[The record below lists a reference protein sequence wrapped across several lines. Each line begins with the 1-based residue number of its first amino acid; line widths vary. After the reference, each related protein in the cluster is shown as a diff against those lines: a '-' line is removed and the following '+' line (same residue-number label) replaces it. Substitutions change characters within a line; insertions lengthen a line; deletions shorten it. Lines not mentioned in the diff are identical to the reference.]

1 MALHAG
7 IGRCAA
13 LLLTVAVAVATGV
26 LTGCGPIADAASA
39 SGCDGTESRVEK
51 LESYGVLGSRPEGAV
66 VPKGFEERESGCW
79 QDSGEAQLYA
89 SRTYVLRGDKTE
101 VAAHYRTVA
110 AQEGWK
116 LSRPSRRTPEG
127 GQLAGLCFTLT
138 EGDRATALDV
148 YSLTKE
154 ILEAEERKPGPEF
167 DSGSG
172 YRVEITAAAD
182 GSPADC
188 SA

>member
-1 MALHAG
+1 M
-7 IGRCAA
+7 
-13 LLLTVAVAVATGV
+13 AVAAGA
-26 LTGCGPIADAASA
+26 LTGCQSIADAASA
-39 SGCDGTESRVEK
+39 SGCDDTGSRVEK

-66 VPKGFEERESGCW
+66 VPRGFEKLESGCW

-89 SRTYVLRGDKTE
+89 SRTYVLRGDGARAE

-110 AQEGWK
+110 EQEGWK
-116 LSRPSRRTPEG
+116 LSHPSQGASEDGRS
-127 GQLAGLCFTLT
+127 ASLCFLRA

-148 YSLTKE
+148 YFLTQE

-188 SA
+188 SD

>member
-1 MALHAG
+1 MALHTG
-7 IGRCAA
+7 TGRCAA
-13 LLLTVAVAVATGV
+13 LLSTVAVAAGA
-26 LTGCGPIADAASA
+26 LTGCQSIADASA

-51 LESYGVLGSRPEGAV
+51 LESYGVLGSRPEGAII
-66 VPKGFEERESGCW
+66 PKGFEKLESDCW
-79 QDSGEAQLYA
+79 QDSGDAQLYA
-89 SRTYVLRGDKTE
+89 SRTYVLRGDKAE

-110 AQEGWK
+110 EQEGWK
-116 LSRPSRRTPEG
+116 PARPDQGSSND
-127 GQLAGLCFTLT
+127 GQFAGLCFTRA

-148 YSLTKE
+148 YFLTKE

-167 DSGSG
+167 GSGSG

-188 SA
+188 SD